1 MMIGGVYLSDDVL
14 GSAGGGGLEDG
25 VGLVRGHVV
34 HTDQEHLLHTL
45 PVSRVVL
52 RLQLTLPNI
61 EVLTTLTQ
69 TAVLTG
75 STLWTILFI
84 KDISFINGSLNSM
97 ITYID
102 WHHGVIIS
110 QNER

>member
-1 MMIGGVYLSDDVL
+1 MIGVVYLSDDVL
-14 GSAGGGGLEDG
+14 GSAGGGGLEDS

-52 RLQLTLPNI
+52 RLQLTLPNT

-69 TAVLTG
+69 TAVVTG

-84 KDISFINGSLNSM
+84 KDISFINGA
-97 ITYID
+97 
-102 WHHGVIIS
+102 
-110 QNER
+110 

>member
-1 MMIGGVYLSDDVL
+1 MIGVVYLSDDVL
-14 GSAGGGGLEDG
+14 GGAGGGGLEDG
-25 VGLVRGHVV
+25 VGLVRGHIV

-52 RLQLTLPNI
+52 RLQLTLPNT

-75 STLWTILFI
+75 STHPILLFI
-84 KDISFINGSLNSM
+84 TDISFIYESLHSM
-97 ITYID
+97 LLFLPVT
-102 WHHGVIIS
+102 
-110 QNER
+110 